1 MPLFSKVAEI
11 GEQISFVIY
20 KKDTKAVGE
29 KRSRVSPLHSRASS
43 FCEIQGGGG
52 EIGATSACKK
62 VSLTS
67 SLNVHLQ
74 STLPFLHM

>member
-1 MPLFSKVAEI
+1 MPLFSKVAET

-52 EIGATSACKK
+52 K
-62 VSLTS
+62 
-67 SLNVHLQ
+67 
-74 STLPFLHM
+74 

>member
-1 MPLFSKVAEI
+1 MPLFSKVSET

-20 KKDTKAVGE
+20 NKDTKAVGQ
-29 KRSRVSPLHSRASS
+29 KYSRVSPLHSRSSS
-43 FCEIQGGGG
+43 FCEIQGGK
-52 EIGATSACKK
+52 IDATSACKK

>member
-1 MPLFSKVAEI
+1 MLSFGNIIQLFAQSSYSPPVSHKGIKKMPLFSKVAET

-52 EIGATSACKK
+52 K
-62 VSLTS
+62 
-67 SLNVHLQ
+67 
-74 STLPFLHM
+74 